1 MPGTRTGARARR
13 AARVAALVLALV
25 SALPGAAQAQGVTI
39 EGLLSA
45 PFPSGMV
52 AAPGTGAVAWV
63 MNVEGVRNV
72 WIATA
77 PGYDGRP
84 LTRYLRDDG
93 QEIGELAFSP
103 DGRTLVFVRGQG
115 ANRQGESPNPLSD
128 PAGVEQALWR
138 VGTEGGD
145 PVRIGAGTS
154 PAISPFF
161 GVVAYLSRG
170 QVWWAPLPPAEGAE
184 PVALVRVRGSA
195 GSLRW
200 SPDGSRLA
208 FVSGRGGHSFVGVYD
223 VAARTVAWM
232 EPGVDRDGSPA
243 WSPDGTRLA
252 FQRIPASSRLTIFRP
267 TREAEP
273 WSIWVADVATGR
285 GRQVWRAE
293 PGAGSAYWGVE
304 AANQL
309 LWSADDRIVFP
320 WERSGWLSLYSIPAA
335 GGSATPLTPGEFEVE
350 AVAATADRRALVVS
364 SNQGDIDRRHLWL
377 VPAAGGR
384 PTPLTRGEGIEWD
397 PAPTADGAVAYFR
410 SDARTPGHPR
420 IRLASGE
427 ERDLAPG
434 AIPAAFPAAR
444 LVTPQAVHVT
454 SADGMQVPAQL
465 FLPRDLRPGE
475 RRPAVLFLH
484 GGSRRQM
491 MLGFHPRIYYHHA
504 YALNQYLADRG
515 YVVLSLNFR
524 SGTGYGMEFREALDY
539 GASGGSEFYDV
550 LGAGL
555 YLRNRADV
563 DPQRIGLWGG
573 SYGGYLTAM
582 GLSRA
587 SDLFAAGV
595 DIHGVHDWNV
605 GIRTFIPGYNPLEVP
620 EEARTAFAASPMA
633 SVDGWRSPVLL
644 IHGDDDRNVAFAET
658 VTLVEALRRRGVEVE
673 QLVFPDEVHS
683 FLLHSNWLRA
693 YRATADFLERR
704 LGR

>member
-1 MPGTRTGARARR
+1 MPGTRTGPLTPRTARL
-13 AARVAALVLALV
+13 AAVVLAL
-25 SALPGAAQAQGVTI
+25 ALSLPAAARGQGVTI
-39 EGLLSA
+39 EGLLAA

-52 AAPGTGAVAWV
+52 AAPATGAVAWV

-77 PGYDGRP
+77 PEYRGRP

-93 QEIGELAFSP
+93 QEIGDLAFAP

-115 ANRQGESPNPLSD
+115 ANRQGENPNPLSD

-138 VGTEGGD
+138 VGVDGGD
-145 PVRIGAGTS
+145 PVRIGVGAA
-154 PAISPFF
+154 PAISPR
-161 GVVAYLSRG
+161 GDGVAYLSRG
-170 QVWWAPLPPAEGAE
+170 QVWWAPLPPAEAAE
-184 PVALVRVRGSA
+184 PVAVVRVRGTA

-232 EPGVDRDGSPA
+232 EPGVDRDGNPA
-243 WSPDGTRLA
+243 WSPDGARLA

-267 TREAEP
+267 TRDPEP
-273 WSIWVADVATGR
+273 WSIWVAEVATGR
-285 GRQVWRAE
+285 ARQVWRAE

-309 LWSADDRIVFP
+309 LWSADDRLVFP
-320 WERSGWLSLYSIPAA
+320 WERSGWLSLYSVPAA

-350 AVAATADRRALVVS
+350 AVAPTADRRALVVS

-397 PAPTADGAVAYFR
+397 PTPTADGAVAYFR

-434 AIPAAFPAAR
+434 AIPATFPAAR

-454 SADGMQVPAQL
+454 SADGKQIPAQL

-491 MLGFHPRIYYHHA
+491 MLGFHPRVYYHHA
-504 YALNQYLADRG
+504 YALNQYLAERG
-515 YVVLSLNFR
+515 YIVLSLNFR